1 MGRSGFRKREGAGAI
16 IAAMKKPAEKTKE
29 AIAQNDTGDASDVAT
44 DRAIEAREEV
54 STEAADEGSAET
66 ASRGSAEGE
75 GSAESRVR
83 LSKTNRYDFGVVS
96 AATHKSMQ
104 GNKRR
109 DTKPEVLVRRML
121 REMGFPGYRCDWRKA
136 PGRPDVAFVGRKLAI
151 EIRGCFWH
159 RCPVCS
165 LSVPKKN
172 LDYWEAKFA
181 RNVERDEQNL
191 AALEAAG
198 WKVLVLWEHQLKKKE
213 LPATRRLLYEF
224 VRREDD
230 PDYDEAFP
238 VCEGE

>member
-1 MGRSGFRKREGAGAI
+1 
-16 IAAMKKPAEKTKE
+16 MKKPIEKTKE
-29 AIAQNDTGDASDVAT
+29 AIAQSDAGDAPDGVT
-44 DRAIEAREEV
+44 DRAIEAGEEV
-54 STEAADEGSAET
+54 STEAADEGSAE
-66 ASRGSAEGE
+66 GE
-75 GSAESRVR
+75 EDAESRVR
-83 LSKTNRYDFGVVS
+83 LSKANRYDFGVVS

-121 REMGFPGYRCDWRKA
+121 REMGFTGYRCDWRKA

-172 LDYWEAKFA
+172 LDYWEAKFV

-191 AALEAAG
+191 AALEEAG
-198 WKVLVLWEHQLKKKE
+198 WKVLVLWEHQKKE

-238 VCEGE
+238 AEEMV

>member
-1 MGRSGFRKREGAGAI
+1 
-16 IAAMKKPAEKTKE
+16 MKKSTEKTKE
-29 AIAQNDTGDASDVAT
+29 AIAQSDAGDAPDGVT
-44 DRAIEAREEV
+44 DRAIEAGEEV
-54 STEAADEGSAET
+54 SMEAADEGSAET
-66 ASRGSAEGE
+66 ANRGSVEGE
-75 GSAESRVR
+75 ESAESRMR

-121 REMGFPGYRCDWRKA
+121 REMGFPGYRCDWGKA

-159 RCPVCS
+159 RCPSCS

-191 AALEAAG
+191 AALEEAG

-224 VRREDD
+224 VRREGD

-238 VCEGE
+238 EEEEE

>member
-1 MGRSGFRKREGAGAI
+1 
-16 IAAMKKPAEKTKE
+16 MKKPIEKTKE
-29 AIAQNDTGDASDVAT
+29 AIAQSDAGDAPDGVT
-44 DRAIEAREEV
+44 DRAIEAGEEV
-54 STEAADEGSAET
+54 STEAADEGSAE
-66 ASRGSAEGE
+66 GE
-75 GSAESRVR
+75 EDAESRVR
-83 LSKTNRYDFGVVS
+83 LSKANRYDFGVVS

-121 REMGFPGYRCDWRKA
+121 REMGFTGYRCDWRKA

-172 LDYWEAKFA
+172 LDYWEAKFV

-191 AALEAAG
+191 AALEEAG

-238 VCEGE
+238 VEEMV

>member
-1 MGRSGFRKREGAGAI
+1 
-16 IAAMKKPAEKTKE
+16 MKKPIEKTKE
-29 AIAQNDTGDASDVAT
+29 AIAQSDAGDAPDGVT
-44 DRAIEAREEV
+44 DRAIEAGEEV
-54 STEAADEGSAET
+54 STEVADEGSAET
-66 ASRGSAEGE
+66 ANRGSVEGE
-75 GSAESRVR
+75 ESAESRMR

-159 RCPVCS
+159 RCPTCS

-191 AALEAAG
+191 AALEEAG

-230 PDYDEAFP
+230 PDYNEAFP
-238 VCEGE
+238 EDEGE

>member
-1 MGRSGFRKREGAGAI
+1 
-16 IAAMKKPAEKTKE
+16 MKKSTEKTKE
-29 AIAQNDTGDASDVAT
+29 AIAQSDAGDAPDGVT
-44 DRAIEAREEV
+44 DRAIEAGEEV

-66 ASRGSAEGE
+66 ANRGSVEGE
-75 GSAESRVR
+75 ESAESRMR

-96 AATHKSMQ
+96 AVTHKSMQ

-121 REMGFPGYRCDWRKA
+121 REMGFTGYRCDWRKA

-172 LDYWEAKFA
+172 LDYWEAKFV

-191 AALEAAG
+191 AALEEAG